1 MLRRYR
7 DRNADSETSEHRQ
20 RTRYR
25 PGLLL
30 IDGGAPQVNAA
41 ASALDEI
48 GVSDI
53 PVRGLAKR
61 LEEVWLPHDPDPI
74 VLSRRSEAL
83 YLLQRVRDEAH
94 RVAIT
99 HHRTRRKQR
108 TRAGALDQIAG
119 LGPTRKAALL
129 KHFGSVRA
137 LRAASITEV
146 RQVAGIGPRMAAVLV
161 AALREEPELA
171 AINMATGEI
180 VEHAGGHA

>member
-1 MLRRYR
+1 MTGEGSR
-7 DRNADSETSEHRQ
+7 
-20 RTRYR
+20 RTRYQ

-30 IDGGAPQVNAA
+30 VDGGGPQVNAA
-41 ASALDEI
+41 AAALAEV

-61 LEEVWLPHDPDPI
+61 LEEVWLPHDADPI

-94 RVAIT
+94 RVAIS

-108 TRAGALDQIAG
+108 TRSGALDQIAG
-119 LGPTRKAALL
+119 LGPTRRAALL

-137 LRAASITEV
+137 LRAASDTEV
-146 RQVAGIGPRMAAVLV
+146 MTVPGIGPQLAAVVV
-161 AALREEPELA
+161 AALRGEPELA
-171 AINMATGEI
+171 AINMTTGEI
-180 VEHAGGHA
+180 VEHAGDHV